1 MRNEMPDETPAR
13 DEVRTIRASNET
25 AGRKG
30 ETRERDARARRE
42 MRRETRSRTGRDDAG
57 KKSMPTCELAYLPTC
72 QLANLL
78 LYFMSCYTYYAFSW
92 IR

>member
-1 MRNEMPDETPAR
+1 MPDETPAR
-13 DEVRTIRASNET
+13 DEMRTIRASNET

-30 ETRERDARARRE
+30 ETLHGTHERDDRRDERQEAGRDEMMRERNRRL
-42 MRRETRSRTGRDDAG
+42 
-57 KKSMPTCELAYLPTC
+57 LANLPTC